1 LYVLALMLM
10 LMLMLIIQPMA
21 SIRKEDVSLVDAIFS
36 HLHH

>member
-1 LYVLALMLM
+1 LYVLA

>member
-1 LYVLALMLM
+1 MPVLTLTLT
-10 LMLMLIIQPMA
+10 LQPMA